1 MNYDALNP
9 WLYTQV
15 LDDLESVFSHKP
27 FQILFY
33 GSWERG
39 QANAESDLNFY
50 LLAHS
55 TDQMKASFVDS
66 VLNALK
72 PMGKVAPVNMIAGD
86 SESLKHRMKLFEPGC
101 VQLLENSSVFFGE
114 SLIDSLRVE
123 WNKIKHNSIPRKELI
138 QYLEKRIRFFKQ
150 QTTRNLKEEVGQL
163 ERLSTLSL
171 HVWALRTI
179 EDLTV
184 SELLALDIPSQAV
197 SLCRNLYHSELDDQ
211 TNALLQIIEQI
222 YDCKKRVRLEREITR
237 EEMHELKYRL
247 VHIRKDEELLVDL
260 WA

>member
-39 QANAESDLNFY
+39 QANSESDVNFY

-72 PMGKVAPVNMIAGD
+72 PMEKVAPINMIAGD
-86 SESLKHRMKLFEPGC
+86 SESLKHRMRLFEPGC
-101 VQLLENSSVFFGE
+101 LQLLENSSVFFGE
-114 SLIDSLRVE
+114 SLIDTLRSD
-123 WNKIKHNSIPRKELI
+123 WNKIKYNSIPRKELI

-163 ERLSTLSL
+163 ERIATLSL
-171 HVWALRTI
+171 HVWALKTI
-179 EDLTV
+179 EDLTI
-184 SELLALDIPSQAV
+184 SELLAMDIPSQV
-197 SLCRNLYHSELDDQ
+197 VGLFQNLYHSELDEP
-211 TNALLQIIEQI
+211 TLALLKVIERI
-222 YDCKKRVRLEREITR
+222 YDCKKRVRWKKEITR
-237 EEMHELKYRL
+237 EEMHELKYKL